1 MLKSRITHF
10 NSLPEGLDAKLLG
23 EVAFE
28 SKNGLLHIALD
39 DRRMATLK
47 ACISFFHPTL
57 KIIEV
62 PAWDCLP
69 YDRVSPNQHIS
80 SLRVEALCEIA
91 ISAREEKANNSYI
104 PHTLSHTPHI
114 ILTSVNS
121 IMQRVPPRKVLEEIS
136 FLGKAGEKVSRDGL
150 INYLIKCGYI
160 RSATAN
166 DSGEFAVR
174 GSIIDIM
181 PSGCALGLRLDFFGD
196 ILENIRQFDPLSQV
210 SSGKLGIIKLTP
222 ASELIFDDEKIE
234 LFRTRYRELFG
245 ATTDDP
251 LYEAICDGRHY
262 AGMEHWL
269 PLFYPKMETLF
280 DYLPEATISFDHL
293 AIESHNER
301 LEVIKDYYGARKD
314 ASIQKIAGSSYK
326 PIPPEMLYLMG
337 DELEIQTSGRVR
349 VYTSPWPSPASLA
362 KGAGEAFIKFT
373 DTSPTNKDGEVFIN
387 LNASKAPDFSLVP
400 SGSNSLSL
408 KRAET
413 IGQRNDNYTA
423 HGPGDETSLDTKS
436 HNPFEVLK
444 EYCHKNIGT
453 KILLAC
459 YSEGSQERIKHMLS
473 EHDLVAT
480 ICTNYADAIS
490 TSKGVISL
498 VILELEHGFEH
509 STSALMGESWDG
521 GDKKNFINPD
531 NTYLKSKDTP
541 TLTAPPQS
549 LGNITLFTEQDILGM
564 RISTRRTSKR
574 SASRIL
580 SEAASLSEGQ
590 LVVHKQHGLGRFEK
604 LEAINVSGDN
614 HDCLLIIYDGGDK
627 LYVPVENIDSISRYG
642 SEDEGV
648 KLDRLGSGAWQERK
662 SRMKKRIKMMAEE
675 LLKIAAARLLKKA
688 PALLPAEGLYEEFC
702 ARFPYAETDDQLRSI
717 SEVEAD
723 LSSGRPMDRLICGDV
738 GFGKT
743 EVALR
748 AAFIAASDGRQVAV
762 ITPTTLLCRQHIKT
776 FKSRFHGFPFEVRGL
791 SRLTHSGEARRT
803 RNELADGK
811 VDIVIGTHALLARS
825 INFKNLGLVIV
836 DEEQLFGVKQKERLK
851 QLKADVHM
859 LTLSATPIPR
869 TLQMSL
875 TGIKELSM
883 IATPPVDRLA
893 IRSFTMPYDPVVLR
907 NAILREHYRGG
918 QVFYVV
924 PRISDLDEI
933 SIKIKELVP
942 EIKIARAHG
951 QMLPDD
957 LDNVMN
963 DFYDGKFDML
973 ISTNIIGSGI
983 DLPTA
988 NTIIVHRADMFGL
1001 AQLYQMRGRVGRGKL
1016 RAYAYFTTP
1025 PRKVPN
1031 PLAMKRLEVIQ
1042 NLDSLG
1048 AGFTLASFD
1057 MDIRGFGNMLGEEQS
1072 GQIKEVGVELYQEM
1086 LREAV
1091 ANAKSSHKDE
1101 EAEDK
1106 LSPQINLGI
1115 PVLIPGEYIS
1125 DIELRLGMYRRLAGA
1140 ENNDEL
1146 ESLAAE
1152 MIDRFGK
1159 PPTEVSNLFEIMKVK
1174 QQCLQAGINKIDA
1187 GPKGIVVSFHNNTFK
1202 NPEALINFI
1211 ARNPLK
1217 TKLRS
1222 DMKLVFMSEFD
1233 NPLERVRRV
1242 RESLDKII
1250 ALAA

>member
-1 MLKSRITHF
+1 MFLKSRITHF
-10 NSLPEGLDAKLLG
+10 QSLPEGSDAKLLG
-23 EVAFE
+23 DIAREA
-28 SKNGLLHIALD
+28 KGGMLHIALD
-39 DRRMATLK
+39 DRRIATLK
-47 ACISFFHPTL
+47 ACVSFFHPDL

-80 SLRVEALCEIA
+80 SIRVEALCELAATKDFSNKIV
-91 ISAREEKANNSYI
+91 
-104 PHTLSHTPHI
+104 
-114 ILTSVNS
+114 LTSVNA
-121 IMQRVPPRKVLEEIS
+121 IMQRVPPRDVLSQMS
-136 FLGKAGEKVSRDGL
+136 FVGKAGDKVSRDGL
-150 INYLIKCGYI
+150 INYLTKCGYV

-166 DSGEFAVR
+166 DTGEFAVR
-174 GSIIDIM
+174 GSIIDII
-181 PSGCALGLRLDFFGD
+181 PSGSECGLRLDFFGD
-196 ILENIRQFDPLSQV
+196 ILENIREFDPLSQV
-210 SSGKLGIIKLTP
+210 SGSKRNLIKFTP

-234 LFRTRYRELFG
+234 SFRRRYRELFG
-245 ATTDDP
+245 VTTDDP
-251 LYEAICDGRHY
+251 LYEAISEGRHY

-269 PLFYPKMETLF
+269 PLFYPEMETLF
-280 DYLPEATISFDHL
+280 DYLPGSTISFDHL
-293 AIESHNER
+293 AIESHDER
-301 LEVIKDYYGARKD
+301 IAVIKDYYGARKD
-314 ASIQKIAGSSYK
+314 ASMQKIAGSSYK
-326 PIPPEMLYLMG
+326 PIPAEMLYLMG
-337 DELEIQTSGRVR
+337 DELDKWLSSRVC
-349 VYTSPWPSPASLA
+349 VYTSPFKSDDNIDNGHQIA
-362 KGAGEAFIKFT
+362 FT
-373 DTSPTNKDGEVFIN
+373 DTAKPKAETYIN
-387 LNASKAPDFSLVP
+387 LDSHKAPDFSFETK
-400 SGSNSLSL
+400 NSD
-408 KRAET
+408 K
-413 IGQRNDNYTA
+413 
-423 HGPGDETSLDTKS
+423 
-436 HNPFEVLK
+436 NPFELLK
-444 EYCHKNIGT
+444 EYCQKNIGT

-459 YSEGSQERIKHMLS
+459 YSEGSRERIKHMLS
-473 EHDLVAT
+473 EHELVAAT
-480 ICTNYADAIS
+480 YETYNEAIS
-490 TSKGVISL
+490 KSKGVISL
-498 VILELEHGFEH
+498 VILELEHGFE
-509 STSALMGESWDG
+509 SADL
-521 GDKKNFINPD
+521 I
-531 NTYLKSKDTP
+531 
-541 TLTAPPQS
+541 
-549 LGNITLFTEQDILGM
+549 LFTEQDILGE
-564 RISTRRTSKR
+564 RISIRRTSKR
-574 SASRIL
+574 RSDRIL
-580 SEAASLSEGQ
+580 NEAASLTEGQ
-590 LVVHKQHGLGRFEK
+590 LVVHKEHGLGRFEK
-604 LEAINVSGDN
+604 LETITVSGDN

-627 LYVPVENIDSISRYG
+627 LYVPVENIDAISRYG
-642 SEDEGV
+642 SDDEGV

-675 LLKIAAARLLKKA
+675 LLKIAAERLLKKA

-702 ARFPYAETDDQLRSI
+702 ARFPYAETDDQLRAI
-717 SEVEAD
+717 GEVEAD
-723 LSSGRPMDRLICGDV
+723 LASGRPMDRLICGDV

-762 ITPTTLLCRQHIKT
+762 IAPTTLLCRQHIKT
-776 FKSRFHGFPFEVRGL
+776 FKARFHGLPFEVRGL
-791 SRLTHSGEARRT
+791 SRLTHAGEARRT
-803 RNELADGK
+803 KNELAEGK
-811 VDIVIGTHALLARS
+811 VDIVVGTHALLAKS

-875 TGIKELSM
+875 TGIKELSL

-918 QVFYVV
+918 QVFYVA
-924 PRISDLDEI
+924 PRIIDLDEI

-1025 PRKVPN
+1025 PRKVPS
-1031 PLAMKRLEVIQ
+1031 PIAMKRLEVIQ

-1048 AGFTLASFD
+1048 AGFTLASHD

-1091 ANAKSSHKDE
+1091 ANAKSTHKDE
-1101 EAEDK
+1101 EVADK
-1106 LSPQINLGI
+1106 FSPQINLGI
-1115 PVLIPGEYIS
+1115 PVLIPETYIS
-1125 DIELRLGMYRRLAGA
+1125 DIELRLGMYRRLASS
-1140 ENNDEL
+1140 ENNSEL

-1159 PPTEVSNLFEIMKVK
+1159 LPTEVSNLFEIMKVK
-1174 QQCLQAGINKIDA
+1174 QQCILAGINKIDA
-1187 GPKGIVVSFHNNTFK
+1187 GPKGIVISFHNNTFK

-1211 ARNPLK
+1211 AKNPVK
-1217 TKLRS
+1217 TKLRG

-1233 NPLERVRRV
+1233 SPLERVRSV
-1242 RESLDKII
+1242 RGSLDKII